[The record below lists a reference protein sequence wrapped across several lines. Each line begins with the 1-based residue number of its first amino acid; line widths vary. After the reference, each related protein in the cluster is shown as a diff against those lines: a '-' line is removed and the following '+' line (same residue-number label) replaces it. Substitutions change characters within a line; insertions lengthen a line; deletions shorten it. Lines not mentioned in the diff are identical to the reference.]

1 MLDLAAEQLQNPL
14 VPQLNELLVGGVTF
28 GIIFFA
34 LWKVLIPRLNQTL
47 EERTDKIEGGLQR
60 AEETQAE
67 ADATLA
73 RYREQLAEA
82 RHEAARL
89 REEAREQGAQ
99 IIAEMREQ
107 AQADGRAGRR
117 GRPRGT
123 RRGAV
128 RGDPPA
134 RPGARRAPG
143 ADRSHQP
150 HGGQEWPGPAAAGR
164 PRLWA
169 HPGPGH
175 QHGGQPLVVAAGPG
189 RRGRAARRAGHLGR
203 GRA

>member
-1 MLDLAAEQLQNPL
+1 MFDLAAEQLQNPL
-14 VPQLNELLVGGVTF
+14 VPDLTELIVGAVTF
-28 GIIFFA
+28 GIIFYA

-67 ADATLA
+67 ANETLA

-107 AQADGRAGRR
+107 AQAEGRR
-117 GRPRGT
+117 LVE
-123 RRGAV
+123 A
-128 RGDPPA
+128 A
-134 RPGARRAPG
+134 HAQIE
-143 ADRSHQP
+143 ADRQQAIQSLKTEV
-150 HGGQEWPGPAAAGR
+150 GGLAVDLASR
-164 PRLWA
+164 
-169 HPGPGH
+169 
-175 QHGGQPLVVAAGPG
+175 VVGESLTDEARQ
-189 RRGRAARRAGHLGR
+189 RRIVERFLDELDQQAESAAR
-203 GRA
+203 